1 MRSCAERS
9 SQWLE
14 VRNAFLLFY
23 PPYIADNDEALRAL
37 QNPALFTS
45 KHYKQAAIA
54 VGVGIAI
61 RLAIAVPV
69 ITSFS
74 RSHAYTNTVRLLASR
89 SYFGSSPS

>member
-1 MRSCAERS
+1 MAGNILPSHTNKEK
-9 SQWLE
+9 
-14 VRNAFLLFY
+14 
-23 PPYIADNDEALRAL
+23 ALRAL

-69 ITSFS
+69 WMPFSSDTTHVNTNARLLESRSCSGFS
-74 RSHAYTNTVRLLASR
+74 RLYSTSNMRRGMIS
-89 SYFGSSPS
+89 